1 MRRPLA
7 SFFLFHFMKQN
18 ETKKN
23 PKKLE
28 FVCEK
33 CGFITCSK
41 NDYDRHLMTA
51 KHKNETNETKKTQ
64 KNSATLMCRKCGQ
77 NFNSRTTLWRH
88 GKTCVRETSLD
99 IQDIMTSDTI
109 CKLLKELTIT
119 QQQNAE
125 YNKQMIE
132 IMKTKNETVS
142 NITTTNNTQININMF
157 LNDYC
162 KDAITIGDFIKSIQ
176 PTVEDVLYMTKYGN
190 KEGLSK
196 ILTAALGQ
204 LEITER
210 PLHCTDLKR
219 HTTYVKEPEGWTKDT
234 DQKHLKRLCTK
245 TQHEC
250 MKTAVSI
257 LGENPNYSKN
267 GTEEY
272 ENSIKMMAETS
283 KEPDHEFVA
292 KAIEEQAHLGLKKV
306 LPQIN

>member
-1 MRRPLA
+1 
-7 SFFLFHFMKQN
+7 MKQ
-18 ETKKN
+18 EKTQ
-23 PKKLE
+23 KKLA
-28 FVCEK
+28 FNCEK

-51 KHKNETNETKKTQ
+51 KHKNETNETQKTQ
-64 KNSATLMCRKCGQ
+64 KNSATLTCKKCSQ

-88 GKTCVRETSLD
+88 GKTCVQETPLETQD
-99 IQDIMTSDTI
+99 IQEIMTSDTI

-142 NITTTNNTQININMF
+142 SITTTNNTQININMF

-176 PTVEDVLYMTKYGN
+176 PTVEDVLYMTKHGN

-196 ILTAALGQ
+196 ILTTALGQ

-219 HTTYVKEPEGWTKDT
+219 HITYVKEPAGWTKDT
-234 DQKHLKRLCTK
+234 DQKHLKRLCAK

-283 KEPDHEFVA
+283 KEPDHEFLA
-292 KAIEEQAHLGLKKV
+292 KALEEQAHIGIKKV
-306 LPQIN
+306 LPQIS